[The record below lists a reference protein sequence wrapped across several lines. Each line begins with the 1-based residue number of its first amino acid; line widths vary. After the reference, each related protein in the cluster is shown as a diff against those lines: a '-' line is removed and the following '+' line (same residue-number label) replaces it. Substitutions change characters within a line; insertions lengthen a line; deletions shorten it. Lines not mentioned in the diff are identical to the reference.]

1 MQTIPNNSQ
10 INKQLT
16 SNASIYDSMQ
26 VHIWHPMII
35 PNLECFLALGSDIR
49 LKQTLLLPGKTDFLK
64 LRKCIILQRVIQGKI
79 KPRLATK
86 LPLSL
91 RSTLKQSMMI

>member
-10 INKQLT
+10 INKLT